1 MAILANLLIRTID
14 VKNLKISTRLIL
26 GFGAMMVLLLLVA
39 VLGSVGMFKI
49 NSALR
54 DITDLNNVE
63 AKLAN
68 RMKSALQSRALAIR
82 NVVLLTDQQD
92 MDKEMEGLKQQEQ
105 AYAQAYAE
113 LGKMFA
119 SNDTT
124 TQEHA
129 LFDALQSDEAAT
141 LPLMN
146 KAIKL
151 GLANDNVA
159 ATKVLLDE
167 VRPKQRQWL
176 SHLSDLAATEEQQN
190 LDLAV
195 QAKQTYQSLSMT
207 VLVATIIATL
217 LGILAAGLI
226 VRGIVKQLGGDPSEA
241 QHTARKIAQGD
252 LTVRMRVAAGDQDSL
267 MASLEIMRGQL
278 SQVVSGI
285 KLSAE
290 SISVAA
296 AEIAR
301 GNLDLSQRTEQQAAS
316 LEETASSME
325 ELTSTVQ
332 QNSHNAMQGNTL
344 AATAKQTAHDGGQ
357 VVQRVVQTMEAL
369 SGSSSQMAEIITVVE
384 AIAFQTNILALNA
397 AVEAA
402 RAGEQGRGFAVV
414 ATEVRTLAQRSA
426 VAAKEI
432 RELISAS
439 VAHVSSGSQL
449 VKDAGQTMQMVL
461 QSVQSVADVM
471 SEITAASKEQSSG
484 IEQINAAVVQM
495 DQVTQQNAALVE
507 QAAAAAQA
515 LSEQAQR
522 LRSAVGI
529 FTVEMVD
536 AVSAPFVTIQQRQSG
551 TTALSHQG
559 AKLLS

>member
-105 AYAQAYAE
+105 AYAQ

-344 AATAKQTAHDGGQ
+344 T
-357 VVQRVVQTMEAL
+357 
-369 SGSSSQMAEIITVVE
+369 
-384 AIAFQTNILALNA
+384 
-397 AVEAA
+397 
-402 RAGEQGRGFAVV
+402 
-414 ATEVRTLAQRSA
+414 
-426 VAAKEI
+426 
-432 RELISAS
+432 
-439 VAHVSSGSQL
+439 
-449 VKDAGQTMQMVL
+449 
-461 QSVQSVADVM
+461 
-471 SEITAASKEQSSG
+471 
-484 IEQINAAVVQM
+484 
-495 DQVTQQNAALVE
+495 
-507 QAAAAAQA
+507 
-515 LSEQAQR
+515 
-522 LRSAVGI
+522 
-529 FTVEMVD
+529 
-536 AVSAPFVTIQQRQSG
+536 
-551 TTALSHQG
+551 
-559 AKLLS
+559 